1 MLGKVVSMKPAALQ
15 KKRENKNTVALDSE
29 QNAIQVSSQ
38 NVSQPVWSIRNDL
51 FRLLLFRAPDP
62 TMLFKH
68 IEIKIPYIQSK
79 RYWYSTMHTVSI
91 YLSIYLSALSFLP
104 DSDTTQIFPDPDLG
118 KSSGSDRI
126 RLHITGRNSLVDQ
139 PRPRTV
145 GLGPGSLID

>member
-51 FRLLLFRAPDP
+51 FRLLLFRVPDP
-62 TMLFKH
+62 YPTILFKH
-68 IEIKIPYIQSK
+68 IGIKIPYIQSK
-79 RYWYSTMHTVSI
+79 RYWYSTGTMHSI
-91 YLSIYLSALSFLP
+91 YIFKSSFILAGFGY
-104 DSDTTQIFPDPDLG
+104 DTNFSG
-118 KSSGSDRI
+118 SGSRKSSG
-126 RLHITGRNSLVDQ
+126 SLVDQ
-139 PRPRTV
+139 PRSRTV